1 MLFTMNDAHAKKEE
15 EKKEV
20 DFILILMATNL
31 LKGRRVEPEHMLKFC

>member
-1 MLFTMNDAHAKKEE
+1 MLFTMNDDHAKKEE

-20 DFILILMATNL
+20 DFILILMITNL